1 MTSSLTDLGGL
12 PVVEVGDHPD
22 TAAAE
27 HWLASLDPQPV
38 LACTHLVRD
47 PRPHVTWTLVFD
59 GDIPAGLPPATPGAA
74 RDGGRAVV
82 YPGVGRLTGEITVGD
97 VLAGSAID
105 RVEILGGGEAEPSAV
120 LRTNEYVRPQWRDG
134 MLVLMTMPA
143 VGGVLVPFE
152 TRNPTPCCAAH

>member
-1 MTSSLTDLGGL
+1 MTSLSPTGFDGL
-12 PVVEVGDHPD
+12 PVVEAGGHPD

-38 LACTHLVRD
+38 LACTHLVRE
-47 PRPHVTWTLVFD
+47 PRPQVTCTLIF
-59 GDIPAGLPPATPGAA
+59 AGEPPADLPRAEGS

-82 YPGVGRLTGEITVGD
+82 FPGVQRLTGELTVAD
-97 VLAGSAID
+97 VLAVSAID
-105 RVEILGGGEAEPSAV
+105 RVEILGGGSADSSAV
-120 LRTNEYVRPQWRDG
+120 VRTNDFVRPQWRDG
-134 MLVLMTMPA
+134 ALVLVTMPA